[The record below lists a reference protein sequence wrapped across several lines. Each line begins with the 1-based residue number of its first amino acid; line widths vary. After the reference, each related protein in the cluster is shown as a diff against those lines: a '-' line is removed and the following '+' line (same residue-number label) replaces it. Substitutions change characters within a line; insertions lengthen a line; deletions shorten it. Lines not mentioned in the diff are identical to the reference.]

1 MRLPLLLAVVS
12 LSSLAAASD
21 APVSLT
27 ASDGT
32 GLKLIK
38 LQARAVVMDP
48 LAFTELTLSFEN
60 PLDRVIEGQF
70 KVTLPA
76 GATVSRFAMKLDG
89 RWQEGEVVER
99 QAARRA
105 YEDFLHRRQ
114 DPALLEQSG
123 GNEFTAKVFPIPARG
138 VKEVVLS
145 YSHELVATTANY
157 VLPLEGL
164 PEVGELDVKVTGVTG
179 EGVLAK
185 KRFVP
190 NADFVAA
197 PKRNQVGVRSGDL
210 VAARVIPVDGTGA
223 DPITALTVLVDS
235 SGSRALGWREQVVL
249 VQQLLAALAKQRLE
263 PQVSVVA
270 FDQDLAPI
278 YSGPASGFGDAQAK
292 TLRARRA
299 LGASNVELAL
309 KHLQGKPTARALLIT
324 DGVMTAGVTEGPN
337 LVAQLLKAKTAG
349 VQRIDAITV
358 GGLRDE
364 AALARLTTGSLSR
377 DGAVLDGGLAPVELA
392 RRLSL
397 ATKSKLE
404 VKVDGA
410 TAVWPT
416 MLAGVQAGDAVLVY
430 AQLKPG
436 AQFKISVGGK
446 ALPVADAQ
454 LASIERPLLE
464 RAWAKARIDSLQAQ
478 LDQADGAPQREK
490 LKKDIVE
497 VSVKSR
503 VLSSLTALLVLET
516 EADYARFNI
525 DRRALADILT
535 VENGQVKSQKRS
547 AESVVAVVAKVPP
560 PTPKPAKPMEKLKAE
575 KKMDSSKDSS
585 ASAGK
590 RGGDEDGVMDAP
602 KMAMAEEEKESEQ
615 RPSEPQAEVV
625 DPAPAP
631 PPPAPSM
638 RVPAADPRAPEP
650 RRSERSPSPQP
661 VTTPSATAAPVAI
674 PEKGPDPYTGKF
686 KDVMDGLKSD
696 PPKALAL
703 AHGWHEEQPGDLLA
717 LVALGEALEKTG
729 DLGTA
734 ARAYGSIIDL
744 FPARADLRRF
754 AGVRLERLATGLELA
769 ADSYARAA
777 EQRADHPA
785 SHRLLA
791 FALVRAGKFEKAFE
805 AITVGVKQTYP
816 GGRFLGVDRILR
828 EDAGLIAAAW
838 GKAEPTRKAEI
849 AQKLKAI
856 GGVTENAPSLRFVLN
871 WETDAN
877 DVDFHIY
884 DAKGGHAYYSSK
896 VLPSGGELYADVTT
910 GYGPECFTIRL
921 PKGKRAAPYTLQ
933 AHYYSIGPMGA
944 GMGKL
949 EIIEHDGEGGLKF
962 EQRPYVVMVNQA
974 YVDLGVVKQ

>member
-1 MRLPLLLAVVS
+1 
-12 LSSLAAASD
+12 
-21 APVSLT
+21 
-27 ASDGT
+27 
-32 GLKLIK
+32 
-38 LQARAVVMDP
+38 
-48 LAFTELTLSFEN
+48 
-60 PLDRVIEGQF
+60 
-70 KVTLPA
+70 
-76 GATVSRFAMKLDG
+76 
-89 RWQEGEVVER
+89 
-99 QAARRA
+99 
-105 YEDFLHRRQ
+105 
-114 DPALLEQSG
+114 
-123 GNEFTAKVFPIPARG
+123 
-138 VKEVVLS
+138 
-145 YSHELVATTANY
+145 
-157 VLPLEGL
+157 
-164 PEVGELDVKVTGVTG
+164 
-179 EGVLAK
+179 
-185 KRFVP
+185 
-190 NADFVAA
+190 
-197 PKRNQVGVRSGDL
+197 VGVRSGDL

-223 DPITALTVLVDS
+223 DPLTSLTVLVDS
-235 SGSRALGWREQVVL
+235 SGSRALGWSEQTAL
-249 VQQLLAALAKQRLE
+249 VQQLLTALAKQSPSL
-263 PQVSVVA
+263 QVSVVA
-270 FDQDLAPI
+270 FDQEVAPI

-324 DGVMTAGVTEGPN
+324 DGVMTAGVIEGPN
-337 LVAQLLKAKTAG
+337 LVAQLLKAKAAG

-364 AALARLTTGSLSR
+364 AALARLTTGSLTR

-392 RRLSL
+392 RRLGL

-404 VKVDGA
+404 VKVEGA
-410 TAVWPT
+410 AAVWPT
-416 MLAGVQAGDAVLVY
+416 LLAGVQAGDAVLVY

-446 ALPVADAQ
+446 ALPVADSQ

-478 LDQADGAPQREK
+478 LDQADGVPQREK

-516 EADYARFNI
+516 EQDYARFNI

-560 PTPKPAKPMEKLKAE
+560 PTPKPAKPMEKMKAE
-575 KKMDSSKDSS
+575 KKMDSSKDS
-585 ASAGK
+585 AADGK
-590 RGGDEDGVMDAP
+590 RGGDDDGVMDAP
-602 KMAMAEEEKESEQ
+602 KMAMAEEGKESEQ
-615 RPSEPQAEVV
+615 RPGASEPSPEVSV
-625 DPAPAP
+625 PAPAP
-631 PPPAPSM
+631 PPPAPTM
-638 RVPAADPRAPEP
+638 RVPAADPRAADPRAAEP
-650 RRSERSPSPQP
+650 RRLERPSPQP
-661 VTTPSATAAPVAI
+661 VTTPTATAAPVAI

-696 PPKALAL
+696 PPRALAL

-729 DLGTA
+729 DPGTA

-754 AGVRLERLATGLELA
+754 AGVRLERLATGLDLA
-769 ADSYARAA
+769 ADSYAKAA

-791 FALVRAGKFEKAFE
+791 FALLRAGRFAQAFE

-949 EIIEHDGEGGLKF
+949 EIIEHDGEGGLRF

-974 YVDLGVVKQ
+974 YVDLGVVKP

>member
-12 LSSLAAASD
+12 LSSFAAASD

-32 GLKLIK
+32 GLKLVK

-76 GATVSRFAMKLDG
+76 GATVSRFAMKLEG

-123 GNEFTAKVFPIPARG
+123 GNEFTAKVFPIPAKG

-145 YSHELVATTANY
+145 YSHELVATTADY
-157 VLPLEGL
+157 VLPLKGL
-164 PEVGELDVKVTGVTG
+164 PEVGDLDVKVTGVTG
-179 EGVLAK
+179 DGVLSK

-223 DPITALTVLVDS
+223 DPLTALTVLVDS
-235 SGSRALGWREQVVL
+235 SGSRALGWREQTAL
-249 VQQLLAALAKQRLE
+249 VQQLLAALAKQSPGL
-263 PQVSVVA
+263 QVSVVA
-270 FDQDLAPI
+270 FDQEVAPI
-278 YSGPASGFGDAQAK
+278 YSGPATGFGDAQAK

-309 KHLQGKPTARALLIT
+309 KYLQSKPAPRALLIT

-364 AALARLTTGSLSR
+364 AALARLTTGSLIR
-377 DGAVLDGGLAPVELA
+377 DGAVLDGGLAPLELA

-404 VKVDGA
+404 VKVEGA
-410 TAVWPT
+410 AAVWPT
-416 MLAGVQAGDAVLVY
+416 LLAGVQAGDAVLVY

-446 ALPVADAQ
+446 ALPVADSQ

-547 AESVVAVVAKVPP
+547 AESVVAVVAKAPP
-560 PTPKPAKPMEKLKAE
+560 PTPKPAKPMEKAKAE
-575 KKMDSSKDSS
+575 KKMDSSKDS
-585 ASAGK
+585 AA
-590 RGGDEDGVMDAP
+590 DEVMDAP
-602 KMAMAEEEKESEQ
+602 KMAMAEEEKEAER
-615 RPSEPQAEVV
+615 RPGASEPSPEVAV
-625 DPAPAP
+625 PAPAP
-631 PPPAPSM
+631 PPRPAM
-638 RVPAADPRAPEP
+638 RVPAAEPRAESP
-650 RRSERSPSPQP
+650 RDQNFGAPRPASG
-661 VTTPSATAAPVAI
+661 ATAATAI

-686 KDVMDGLKSD
+686 KDVMDGLKKE
-696 PPKALAL
+696 PAKALAL

-729 DLGTA
+729 DPGTA

-754 AGVRLERLATGLELA
+754 AGVRLERLATGLDLA
-769 ADSYARAA
+769 ADSYAKAA

-791 FALVRAGKFEKAFE
+791 FALLRAGKFEKAFE

-838 GKAEPTRKAEI
+838 GKAEPRRKAEI

-949 EIIEHDGEGGLKF
+949 EIIEHDGEGGLRF

-974 YVDLGVVKQ
+974 YVDLGVVKP

>member
-1 MRLPLLLAVVS
+1 MRLPLLIAVVS
-12 LSSLAAASD
+12 LSSFAAASD

-32 GLKLIK
+32 GLKLTR

-76 GATVSRFAMKLDG
+76 GATVSRFAMKLEG

-123 GNEFTAKVFPIPARG
+123 GNEFTAKVFPIPAKG
-138 VKEVVLS
+138 VKEVILS
-145 YSHELVATTANY
+145 YSHELVATTADY
-157 VLPLEGL
+157 VLPLKGL
-164 PEVGELDVKVTGVTG
+164 PEVGELDVKVTGVNG
-179 EGVLAK
+179 DGVLAK

-190 NADFVAA
+190 NADFVGA
-197 PKRNQVGVRSGDL
+197 PRRNQLGVRSGDL
-210 VAARVIPVDGTGA
+210 VAARIIPVDGTGA
-223 DPITALTVLVDS
+223 DPIAALTVLVDS
-235 SGSRALGWREQVVL
+235 SGSRALGWKEQIAL
-249 VQQLLAALAKQRLE
+249 VEQLVAALGKQSPE
-263 PQVSVVA
+263 PQVNVVA
-270 FDQDLAPI
+270 FDQEVAPI
-278 YSGPASGFGDAQAK
+278 FSGPASGFGDAQAK
-292 TLRARRA
+292 PLRSRRA

-309 KHLQGKPTARALLIT
+309 KYLQTKPTARAVLIS
-324 DGVMTAGVTEGPN
+324 DGVMTAGVIEGPN
-337 LVAQLLKAKTAG
+337 LIAQLLKAKTAG
-349 VQRIDAITV
+349 VQRLDAITV

-364 AALARLTTGSLSR
+364 AALARLTTGSLPR

-392 RRLSL
+392 RRLGL
-397 ATKSKLE
+397 ATKSQLV

-416 MLAGVQAGDAVLVY
+416 TLAGIQAGDAVLVY
-430 AQLKPG
+430 AQLP
-436 AQFKISVGGK
+436 AASPLKISINGK
-446 ALPVADAQ
+446 ALPVNDSQ

-464 RAWAKARIDSLQAQ
+464 RAWAKARIDSLQAK
-478 LDQADGAPQREK
+478 LDQADGAPERTQ
-490 LKKDIVE
+490 LKAEIVE
-497 VSVKSR
+497 VSTRNR

-516 EADYARFNI
+516 EADYARFKI
-525 DRRALADILT
+525 DRRALADVLT
-535 VENGQVKSQKRS
+535 VENGQVKRQKRT
-547 AESVVAVVAKVPP
+547 AEAVVMAKVEPP
-560 PTPKPAKPMEKLKAE
+560 KDPPKPKLAKPSKEFKADVSKKKSRDEGGKDDFDGSSDKISEKEMEEPKP
-575 KKMDSSKDSS
+575 
-585 ASAGK
+585 SAG
-590 RGGDEDGVMDAP
+590 AP
-602 KMAMAEEEKESEQ
+602 AEE
-615 RPSEPQAEVV
+615 RREVRA
-625 DPAPAP
+625 DPAAP
-631 PPPAPSM
+631 PPPAARP
-638 RVPAADPRAPEP
+638 PAAESVARPQPIVASPEP
-650 RRSERSPSPQP
+650 ARSPP
-661 VTTPSATAAPVAI
+661 VAQGTTPVAV
-674 PEKGPDPYTGKF
+674 PEKGPDPYTGQF
-686 KDVMDGLKSD
+686 KEVMDGLKTN
-696 PPKALAL
+696 PAKALAL
-703 AHGWHEEQPGDLLA
+703 AQGWHEEQPGDLLA

-729 DLGTA
+729 DQATA

-754 AGVRLERLATGLELA
+754 AGVRLERLAAGLELA
-769 ADSYARAA
+769 SDSYAKAA

-791 FALVRAGKFEKAFE
+791 FSLLRSGKPAKAFE
-805 AITVGVKQTYP
+805 AISVGIKQTYP
-816 GGRFLGVDRILR
+816 GGRFAGVERILR

-838 GKAEPTRKAEI
+838 KKAEPNRKAEI
-849 AQKLKAI
+849 VQKLQAI
-856 GGVTENAPSLRFVLN
+856 GGVAEDGPSLRFVLN

-884 DAKGGHAYYSSK
+884 DGKGGHAYYSSK

-921 PKGKRAAPYTLQ
+921 PKGKRATPYTLQ

-974 YVDLGVVKQ
+974 YVDLGVVK